1 MRRTIVLIGLMAVW
15 LGTSATTLQAQ
26 WGPGY
31 HHHYPGYYD
40 GYGYGVAL
48 IYDLGRG
55 WNGRHYAAQ
64 SQRLLGEQIAAQ
76 QSAAMQRSIRHAMS
90 AEAERRSD
98 QTYGQ
103 QQADRDWWLQVQQQ
117 QIADRQQ
124 VAQLAA
130 MTVGFRSASAPKVAS
145 DVIKWPS
152 LLQAPQFAEQRAQV
166 EAPYRHNSK
175 GSTTPTAADYKNMI
189 QAAERMR
196 STVKELTA
204 NLTAQE
210 YLDSQVFLDRLAAEA
225 HDRLE
230 KATPKK

>member
-1 MRRTIVLIGLMAVW
+1 MRRIRLIVVLATVW

-26 WGPGY
+26 WGAGY

-48 IYDLGRG
+48 IYDLGGG
-55 WNGRHYAAQ
+55 WHGRHYAAQ
-64 SQRLLGEQIAAQ
+64 SRLLGEQIAAQ

-98 QTYGQ
+98 QIYGQ

-130 MTVGFRSASAPKVAS
+130 MTAGVRAASAPKAAT
-145 DVIKWPS
+145 DVIKWPP
-152 LLQAPQFAEQRAQV
+152 LLHAPQFAEQRAQI
-166 EAPYRHNSK
+166 ETPYRRNSK
-175 GSTTPTAADYKNMI
+175 GPITPTAADYQNMI
-189 QAAERMR
+189 QATERMR
-196 STVKELTA
+196 SIVKELTA

-210 YLDSQVFLDRLAAEA
+210 YLDSQAFLDRLAAEA
-225 HDRLE
+225 RNRLE

>member
-1 MRRTIVLIGLMAVW
+1 MRRANLLIVLMAVW
-15 LGTSATTLQAQ
+15 VGTSATTLQAQ

-31 HHHYPGYYD
+31 HHHCPGYYD

-48 IYDLGRG
+48 LYDLGGG
-55 WNGRHYAAQ
+55 WHGRHYAAQ
-64 SQRLLGEQIAAQ
+64 SRLLGEQIAAQ

-98 QTYGQ
+98 QIFGR
-103 QQADRDWWLQVQQQ
+103 QQADHDWWLQVQQQ
-117 QIADRQQ
+117 QIAERQL

-130 MTVGFRSASAPKVAS
+130 MTAGVRAASAPKAAT
-145 DVIKWPS
+145 DVIRWPP
-152 LLQAPQFAEQRAQV
+152 LLQAPQFAEQRAQI
-166 EAPYRHNSK
+166 EAPYRRNSK
-175 GSTTPTAADYKNMI
+175 SPIAPTAADYKNMI

-196 STVKELTA
+196 SIVKELTA

-210 YLDSQVFLDRLAAEA
+210 YLDSQAFLDRLAAEA
-225 HDRLE
+225 RGRLE